1 MALTYIKIFLT
12 SGDEPHSTETTF
24 HFQGFV
30 DNFCKSSQ
38 LFLTA
43 AVMAPLTP
51 PGPFN
56 LVTAQTANEC
66 FTSAFTRAL
75 HHNSGLGEI
84 NGISHN
90 VVISTSVSRRAQSRT
105 PHYVTNISWFSSRFL
120 SRTCY
125 SRVKR
130 RSRLELMDLE
140 CGMFQKSGLLTLEC
154 GRPWLQRWRSGHPE
168 ELLWL
173 FCWSQRKREGTRDK
187 SLFI

>member
-1 MALTYIKIFLT
+1 MHGINLDLTFFKQV
-12 SGDEPHSTETTF
+12 GDKPHSTETPF

-38 LFLTA
+38 LCLTA

-66 FTSAFTRAL
+66 FTSVFMRASR
-75 HHNSGLGEI
+75 HIPGLGEI

-90 VVISTSVSRRAQSRT
+90 VVPLSQGGPNLE
-105 PHYVTNISWFSSRFL
+105 PHPLHPHFVTNISWFSSRFL

-125 SRVKR
+125 SRVEHCS
-130 RSRLELMDLE
+130 RSDVMDLE
-140 CGMFQKSGLLTLEC
+140 CGMFQEWAPHSGVWQALITEVTVWTSRRITVIVLPESK
-154 GRPWLQRWRSGHPE
+154 GRGGPAG
-168 ELLWL
+168 
-173 FCWSQRKREGTRDK
+173 
-187 SLFI
+187 